1 MFLTHCV
8 GDYDMLR
15 GHAKFFPIRLWS
27 GEMGEQKSS
36 PNLSELGA
44 GYLSGLGYSDLDSGL
59 EDLFYHSLAIGY
71 SGEYRLENADGLR
84 IDWPRIPLPGSRS
97 VLESSAALGRRV
109 AGFLD
114 SDTRLAGVDSGAVS
128 PAYAGL
134 GILRPGP
141 SGVDL
146 RVEASWGHLHGQ
158 GKVFPGSGLL
168 GKVREWTAEESRG
181 WGAAEREALGGALD
195 VYLNGELGDGTHWSG
210 VPEAAWNFHIGG
222 YQAAKKWL
230 SYRQVS
236 VLGRDLRDE
245 EALHF
250 TGMIRRLSGLVLLGK
265 ELDENYRTARD
276 SAGKSGK

>member
-1 MFLTHCV
+1 M
-8 GDYDMLR
+8 
-15 GHAKFFPIRLWS
+15 
-27 GEMGEQKSS
+27 
-36 PNLSELGA
+36 
-44 GYLSGLGYSDLDSGL
+44 
-59 EDLFYHSLAIGY
+59 
-71 SGEYRLENADGLR
+71 
-84 IDWPRIPLPGSRS
+84 
-97 VLESSAALGRRV
+97 
-109 AGFLD
+109 
-114 SDTRLAGVDSGAVS
+114 
-128 PAYAGL
+128 
-134 GILRPGP
+134 
-141 SGVDL
+141 

-210 VPEAAWNFHIGG
+210 VPEAAWNFRIGG
-222 YQAAKKWL
+222 YQVAKKWL

-265 ELDENYRTARD
+265 KLDANYRAARD